1 MLMKRLCL
9 LLMLGLASTMAF
21 GVKSYVY
28 MIQTNSG
35 CSLWGD
41 IPDGMDEF
49 YPSYNTYIGDII
61 NTLGNKGYV
70 LDKFDL
76 EVSAKSYSSSNT
88 AYMQN
93 EQVQVAIMSRDG
105 ESDEALTAN
114 VTTGTTSPDSGTNVN
129 AMTRASGEDATE
141 IARYNLLGQK
151 INGAEA
157 GVQIIVYSDYSTK
170 TIINE

>member
-1 MLMKRLCL
+1 
-9 LLMLGLASTMAF
+9 MLGLASTMAF

-28 MIQTNSG
+28 MIQTSSG

-76 EVSAKSYSSSNT
+76 EVSAESHSSSNA

-93 EQVQVAIMSRDG
+93 ERVQVAIMSRDG
-105 ESDEALTAN
+105 ESDKVIAN
-114 VTTGTTSPDSGTNVN
+114 VTTSTTSPDSGTEVN
-129 AMTRASGEDATE
+129 AATRASEEAVTE

>member
-1 MLMKRLCL
+1 M
-9 LLMLGLASTMAF
+9 
-21 GVKSYVY
+21 
-28 MIQTNSG
+28 
-35 CSLWGD
+35 
-41 IPDGMDEF
+41 
-49 YPSYNTYIGDII
+49 GDII
-61 NTLGNKGYV
+61 NTLGNMGYV

-105 ESDEALTAN
+105 ESDEAVTAN
-114 VTTGTTSPDSGTNVN
+114 VTTGTANPDSGTDVN
-129 AMTRASGEDATE
+129 AATRASEEGVTE

-151 INGAEA
+151 INEAEA

>member
-28 MIQTNSG
+28 MIQTSSG

-76 EVSAKSYSSSNT
+76 EVSAESHSSSNA

-93 EQVQVAIMSRDG
+93 ERVQVAIMSRDG
-105 ESDEALTAN
+105 ESDKVIAN
-114 VTTGTTSPDSGTNVN
+114 VTTSTTSPDSGTEVN
-129 AMTRASGEDATE
+129 AATRASEEGVTE

>member
-9 LLMLGLASTMAF
+9 LLMLSIASTMAF

-28 MIQTNSG
+28 MIQTSSG

-76 EVSAKSYSSSNT
+76 EVSAESHSSSNA

-93 EQVQVAIMSRDG
+93 ERVQVAIMSRDG
-105 ESDEALTAN
+105 ESDKVIAN
-114 VTTGTTSPDSGTNVN
+114 VTTGTASPDSGTDVN
-129 AMTRASGEDATE
+129 AATRASEEGVTE

>member
-1 MLMKRLCL
+1 MLSI
-9 LLMLGLASTMAF
+9 ASTMAF

-28 MIQTNSG
+28 MIQTSSG

-76 EVSAKSYSSSNT
+76 EVSAESHSSSNA

-93 EQVQVAIMSRDG
+93 ERVQVAIMSRDG
-105 ESDEALTAN
+105 ESDKVIAN
-114 VTTGTTSPDSGTNVN
+114 VTTGTASPDSGTDVN
-129 AMTRASGEDATE
+129 AATRASEEGVTDSE
-141 IARYNLLGQK
+141 I
-151 INGAEA
+151 
-157 GVQIIVYSDYSTK
+157 
-170 TIINE
+170 